1 MNESSL
7 QWTVLVLTLDT
18 AGGAV
23 VNRVRFDCP
32 SWTNGVGFLCMQTGI
47 VHPAGLSTL
56 MNAHTLLLF
65 PGMYSK
71 YLCFGPSPG
80 RDESR

>member
-1 MNESSL
+1 ME
-7 QWTVLVLTLDT
+7 
-18 AGGAV
+18 
-23 VNRVRFDCP
+23 
-32 SWTNGVGFLCMQTGI
+32 TGI

-56 MNAHTLLLF
+56 MYAHTLLLF